1 MLPPGPQP
9 ASPDD
14 VVAHAILGQE
24 HCTPL
29 LDSAGVLRNSQARL
43 FFSDFQF
50 QLVQIIPFSVG
61 VSCAY
66 ALPEKANLAIDA
78 SGSLNTQK
86 N

>member
-1 MLPPGPQP
+1 MLLPGPQP
-9 ASPDD
+9 ASPDG

-43 FFSDFQF
+43 FSDFQF